1 MRMIEWVMLL
11 VTMSLLA
18 GLIFGTG
25 VEAQESKWLDSS
37 QLSRGI
43 ISISYPVK
51 KNIKTKLMIVKGN
64 DRYTYTLSSGEK
76 KESFPLQ
83 MDNGKYDVYVLE
95 HVSGNSYK
103 RVESGE
109 VTLKLKSSNTVFLNS
124 IQNVNWTKESKAV
137 IKAKELTKSMKTDE
151 EKVKA
156 IYNFVYKTIKYDSKL
171 AANVSNDYLPDID
184 RTLHL
189 KKDICYGYASLF
201 AAMLRSQQIP
211 TKIIMGESSYV
222 KVYHAWNEVYLK
234 GKWVIIDTTV
244 DASLLKVN
252 KKFSMIKDSSK
263 YKAAKVY

>member
-1 MRMIEWVMLL
+1 MRMIKWVMLL

-18 GLIFGTG
+18 VLIGGAG
-25 VEAQESKWLDSS
+25 VEAQVSKWLDSS
-37 QLSRGI
+37 QLSQGI
-43 ISISYPVK
+43 IFISYPVQ

-64 DRYTYTLSSGEK
+64 DRYTYTLSGSKK

-83 MDNGKYDVYVLE
+83 MGNGKYIVYVLE

-103 RVESGE
+103 RVANKE
-109 VTLKLKSSNTVFLNS
+109 VTLKLKSSNAVFLNS
-124 IQNVNWTKESKAV
+124 IQNIYWTSESAAV
-137 IKAKELTKSMKTDE
+137 IKAKELTKNMNTNE
-151 EKVKA
+151 EKVRA

-171 AANVSNDYLPDID
+171 AADVSNDYLPDID
-184 RTLHL
+184 RTLKL

-211 TKIIMGESSYV
+211 TKLVMGESSYV
-222 KVYHAWNEVYLK
+222 KVYHAWNEVYLN

-252 KKFSMIKDSSK
+252 KKASMIKDSSK